1 MTKMTKTTT
10 ELNLV
15 ENDLT
20 SDFIMRRYE
29 LENAV
34 ADGYSRVM
42 EAFGAFGRTQQDEQQ
57 IIGLIVR
64 DLIASRGFV
73 TNKDIIL
80 RLIMQLELT
89 RDGVEKDVLRSALER
104 VVGATPDDE
113 EG

>member
-1 MTKMTKTTT
+1 MTKMTKATT
-10 ELNLV
+10 ELNVV
-15 ENDLT
+15 ENDMT

-34 ADGYSRVM
+34 TDGYTRTM
-42 EAFGAFGRTQQDEQQ
+42 EAFGVFGRTQQDEQQ

-89 RDGVEKDVLRSALER
+89 KNVQEKDVLRCALER

-113 EG
+113 ED